1 MNYIHRQLH
10 DYFEQS
16 IISVFTK
23 LGTGLSDVAAI
34 ILLVVQIHGNRCRQA
49 ATNASLGCFAADVHF
64 KTKADGKVI
73 LKDGVEYLQVNTIKA
88 QIQVGDSSVKISD
101 RDDKRG
107 LLSEYPCL
115 IMFRDPHSGIQTP
128 YRYSGSWDAA
138 YSFLIMFPT

>member
-1 MNYIHRQLH
+1 MNCTHLQFH

-16 IISVFTK
+16 IISVITK

-49 ATNASLGCFAADVHF
+49 ATDAPRGSFAADVQV

-73 LKDGVEYLQVNTIKA
+73 MKDGVEYLQVNTIKA
-88 QIQVGDSSVKISD
+88 HIQIGDSSVKINDKDD
-101 RDDKRG
+101 RRG

-115 IMFRDPHSGIQTP
+115 IMFRDPNSGIQTP
-128 YRYSGSWDAA
+128 DRYSGYWDAA
-138 YSFLIMFPT
+138 VSTPV